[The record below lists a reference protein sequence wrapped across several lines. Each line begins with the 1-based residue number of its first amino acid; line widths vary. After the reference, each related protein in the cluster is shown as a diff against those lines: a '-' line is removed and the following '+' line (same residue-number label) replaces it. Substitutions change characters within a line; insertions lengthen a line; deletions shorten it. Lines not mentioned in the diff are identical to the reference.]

1 MCEPSVMIAVSSVH
15 RKEAIEATSYAIDA
29 IKSSVAVWKK
39 VNLLYI
45 MIIELL
51 CILHRRCM
59 QKVRGSGKRTMNID
73 KPLILM
79 TFIIVAL
86 IHFGACAIANHESLS
101 ASQYTHC
108 NNNYYKNAPLG
119 YSARTLCDLL
129 CSALALLYCEK
140 CLPTS

>member
-39 VNLLYI
+39 VNLFYI
-45 MIIELL
+45 MIIEF

-73 KPLILM
+73 KPLIND
-79 TFIIVAL
+79 
-86 IHFGACAIANHESLS
+86 IH
-101 ASQYTHC
+101 Q
-108 NNNYYKNAPLG
+108 
-119 YSARTLCDLL
+119 LL
-129 CSALALLYCEK
+129 
-140 CLPTS
+140 P